1 MYFPVR
7 HEARAALDNNQG
19 GAALERK
26 QLGDG
31 SGDPVASFFS
41 VIFGGGDG
49 GVDQP
54 TTSTRR
60 TTTTVVRTTAVQ
72 PTLTPQITTPT
83 PHTPTTSTTPTTT
96 TRPLTTA
103 QIVTTPPPIVSTP
116 DLVTVTSTASN
127 SANTGINDASQ
138 SNSSSKSGLP
148 SVVVGVIVAACVI
161 FGLIFLALIARKIF
175 QARRRRNRT
184 TWARTSVIAPFEA
197 PVLREEK
204 ALPPPPPA
212 KEPEYPTSYPA
223 YPPAALSY
231 AQPQPYS
238 PAAPSSAGYPAPY
251 PFAGAGNNNAG
262 NMTTAALFNSNAYAP
277 ADLAGAAPVV
287 IQQTPPT
294 PLTAA
299 PMTTGPISVVKRT
312 FVPSLPDELSI
323 ATGDQVRVISAYDD
337 GWAMCEKVPTG
348 ERGVVPQECLEE
360 VKSTSSNTPGSQS
373 SESVTRLNRASSLKR
388 VDQGQTY

>member
-7 HEARAALDNNQG
+7 HEARAALENNQG
-19 GAALERK
+19 GGALERR
-26 QLGDG
+26 QLGNDD
-31 SGDPVASFFS
+31 DPVASFFS
-41 VIFGGGDG
+41 VIFGGGD
-49 GVDQP
+49 DTP

-60 TTTTVVRTTAVQ
+60 TTTTVVRTTVVQ
-72 PTLTPQITTPT
+72 PTVQVTTPT
-83 PHTPTTSTTPTTT
+83 PHTPTTTSTTSTTT

-103 QIVTTPPPIVSTP
+103 QVITTPPPIVTTP

-212 KEPEYPTSYPA
+212 KEPSYPTSYPA

-251 PFAGAGNNNAG
+251 PFAGAGNINNNAG
-262 NMTTAALFNSNAYAP
+262 NMTTAGLFNSNAYAP

-299 PMTTGPISVVKRT
+299 PTTGPISVVKRT

-337 GWAMCEKVPTG
+337 GWAMCEKVGTG

-360 VKSTSSNTPGSQS
+360 VKSTSSNTPSSQS
-373 SESVTRLNRASSLKR
+373 SESVARLNRASSLKR